1 MRAGSGSHRYWPQRF
16 WRSRDASQ
24 PEQDHVIE
32 LQTLRLVHRHDGDAT
47 GTGARHALLVE
58 LGLELGVEDRAAG
71 RERVGGAARRRRD
84 DEAVGEIA
92 PHVRPGHHDV
102 HVEDARHR
110 AHVQHHVV
118 TRALGQQGFGRNQSV
133 FDVELGDFY
142 NMLVEDDWCAIRY
155 NVVVTNKQTGERFEQ
170 MTMEFVKFKDNPE
183 PIGARV
189 IEGFALSDLP
199 LA

>member
-1 MRAGSGSHRYWPQRF
+1 VSSGSFQDRIKERLRDGFENWNSGYDAWLEWCETLYEPDAHYNIGLKDGM
-16 WRSRDASQ
+16 SRLNFQEYKDMM
-24 PEQDHVIE
+24 
-32 LQTLRLVHRHDGDAT
+32 
-47 GTGARHALLVE
+47 
-58 LGLELGVEDRAAG
+58 
-71 RERVGGAARRRRD
+71 
-84 DEAVGEIA
+84 
-92 PHVRPGHHDV
+92 
-102 HVEDARHR
+102 
-110 AHVQHHVV
+110 
-118 TRALGQQGFGRNQSV
+118 GQFLSV